1 MSGAFSAMARVAFG
15 SRWRVLA
22 TWLVILVVAG
32 IGAAGVSDALAVGG
46 YSLPGTQSDTAA
58 TILER
63 DLKVSPIKSALL
75 VYHSDTLLVTDARFE
90 AAENA
95 SLNRLSRDPR
105 VSKVESFY
113 STGIPDMVNK
123 DNHTTYAWLTLRGT
137 EKPLE
142 KAVPHLRDLARS
154 DVLQAYLVG
163 QIAANYDVEEA
174 SAADLAR
181 VERFTFPVVLLLLIL
196 VFGSLVAA
204 IVPLLLGAACVVISL
219 AILDVLARTTDV
231 SIFALNT
238 ASMIG
243 LGLAIDFS
251 LIMVS
256 RYREELT
263 RRPVKE
269 AIDVTLN
276 TAGRSIVISG
286 VTLMLTMAVLSLYPV
301 MIIRSIALAIAIT
314 AAVAVLCG
322 LLLLPALL
330 AAFGTRINNFN
341 LRKYIPGLNR
351 PRGNGWGR
359 WALTVMRRPWVSI
372 AIALGILALM
382 ALPALDLRRIG
393 VTAKVLPPSSNT
405 YQAVALVQQ
414 QFGAGDAAPMW
425 IVIHTPQQGG
435 VWTSNVLSGILRLT
449 QHLQAD
455 PRVRHVQSLASMIPN
470 PTTNWIES
478 LSLSLI
484 NNNPDRRR
492 IAKRLVNLD
501 SGNNSTVVIVYP
513 RKDDTYPQTVSLL
526 LDVRDHATTWAPGL
540 ASAEVYVGGS
550 AGTNYDFDH
559 VVYSQFPLMLTLS
572 LVVTFMMLML
582 FFHSLLLPIK
592 AIILNLVSLVASY
605 GVLVLVFQQGK
616 GDSLLGFHSL
626 GAVLSYTPVLLF
638 SILFALSTDY
648 EVFLLTRVREY
659 VRAGHSNEESVALGL
674 QNTAGLIT
682 AAALIMIAVFGSF
695 ALTQVMVIK
704 ELGFGLAVAVFLDAT
719 LVRCVL
725 VPATMKLM
733 GRWNWWMPRFLDRLV
748 PEIEE
753 GESFAPAEPT
763 PGAKI
768 AMATK

>member
-1 MSGAFSAMARVAFG
+1 MNTLFDLLARIAVRARWWVMAGWAVLL
-15 SRWRVLA
+15 VLA
-22 TWLVILVVAG
+22 AL
-32 IGAAGVSDALAVGG
+32 GALGVNGALNVGG
-46 YSLPGTQSDTAA
+46 YSLQGTQADTAA
-58 TILER
+58 RILER
-63 DLKVSPIKSALL
+63 DLKISPIKSALL
-75 VYHSDTLLVTDARFE
+75 VYHSDTLLVSDARFA

-95 SLNRLSRDPR
+95 SLARLARDPH

-113 STGIPDMVNK
+113 STGIPDMVNR
-123 DNHTTYAWLTLRGT
+123 DNHTTYSWLTLRGS
-137 EKPLE
+137 EKTLE
-142 KAVPHLRDLARS
+142 VAVPHLRDLASS
-154 DVLQAYLVG
+154 DLLQVFLVG
-163 QIAANYDVEEA
+163 QVAADYDVEQA
-174 SAADLAR
+174 SAADLTR
-181 VERFTFPVVLLLLIL
+181 VERFTFPVVLILLVL

-204 IVPLLLGAACVVISL
+204 TVPLLLGATCVLISL
-219 AILDVLARTTDV
+219 AVLYVLAQMTDI

-243 LGLAIDFS
+243 LGLSIDFS

-256 RYREELT
+256 RFREELA
-263 RRPVKE
+263 RRPVAE
-269 AIDVTLN
+269 AIGVTLN
-276 TAGRSIVISG
+276 TAGRSITISG

-314 AAVAVLCG
+314 AAVAVLSG

-330 AAFGTRINNFN
+330 VLIGTRINNLN
-341 LRKYIPGLNR
+341 VRRYVPVLNR

-359 WALTVMRRPWVSI
+359 WALTVMRRPWASI
-372 AIALGILALM
+372 AIALGILGLM
-382 ALPALDLRRIG
+382 ALPALDLHRIG

-405 YQAVALVQQ
+405 RQAVTLVQQ
-414 QFGAGDAAPMW
+414 QFGAGDAAPMYV
-425 IVIHTPQQGG
+425 VIHTAQPGG
-435 VWTSNVLSGILRLT
+435 IWTPNVLGGILQLT
-449 QHLQAD
+449 QQLQAD

-470 PTTNWIES
+470 PTPEWIES

-484 NNNPDRRR
+484 NNNPDRQRV
-492 IAKRLVNLD
+492 AKRLVNLTG
-501 SGNNSTVVIVYP
+501 GNDSTVVVVYP
-513 RKDDTYPQTVSLL
+513 RKDETDPQTVGLL
-526 LDVRDHATTWAPGL
+526 LDLRQQATSWAPGL
-540 ASAEVYVGGS
+540 AGAGVYVGGS

-572 LVVTFMMLML
+572 LVVTFVMLMV

-592 AIILNLVSLVASY
+592 AILLNLASLVASY
-605 GVLVLVFQQGK
+605 GLLVLVFQQGH

-659 VRAGHSNEESVALGL
+659 VRAGYTNEESVALGL
-674 QNTAGLIT
+674 EHTAGLIT

-695 ALTQVMVIK
+695 ALTQVLVIK

-733 GRWNWWMPRFLDRLV
+733 GRWNWWMPGLLDRLV
-748 PEIEE
+748 PEIDE
-753 GESFAPAEPT
+753 GTSDLQMPMAAVPH
-763 PGAKI
+763 GAH
-768 AMATK
+768 AR